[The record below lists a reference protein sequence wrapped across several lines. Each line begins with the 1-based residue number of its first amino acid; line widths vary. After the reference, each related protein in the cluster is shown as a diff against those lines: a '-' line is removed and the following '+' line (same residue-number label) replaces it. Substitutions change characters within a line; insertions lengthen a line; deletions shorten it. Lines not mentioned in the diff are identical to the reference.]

1 MVNMAKTNSTTQSAQ
16 WKVVYDRLEK
26 LEVGEIV
33 PYVELQALLPDTE
46 WKGVVTAFHQARK
59 RFEGIDFENVR
70 GEGYRKVKVAGKPKQ
85 RERSVAKEP
94 VVTAV
99 VPVKTA
105 APAKVAKTAKPQS
118 KAPAVAFV
126 AADAGV
132 SKPTRL
138 TDRQRIEALETQ
150 VEFLNARL
158 AELDTRAAR
167 ATTTAR
173 RVR

>member
-94 VVTAV
+94 VVETPAKTTA
-99 VPVKTA
+99 PVKA
-105 APAKVAKTAKPQS
+105 VKTVKPQA

-126 AADAGV
+126 GADTGV
-132 SKPTRL
+132 SKVTKL

-167 ATTTAR
+167 VTTTAR